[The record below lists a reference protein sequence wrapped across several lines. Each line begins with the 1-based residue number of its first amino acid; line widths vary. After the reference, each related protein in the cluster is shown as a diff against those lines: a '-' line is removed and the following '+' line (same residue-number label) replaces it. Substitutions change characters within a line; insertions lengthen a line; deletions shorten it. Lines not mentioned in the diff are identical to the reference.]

1 MTNAETLRATLG
13 IANNLVITK
22 APAGA
27 AAVVGGTLVAAG
39 VLATAGIYECLFR
52 VDGLKSLDVRL
63 TATFASGSS
72 TTSGGSM
79 RADQA
84 TALTA
89 WTGVGAMATT
99 VEQALTLA
107 ALKGEQYAKVI
118 ITTVGAVVQFT
129 NAEVFGLAQS

>member
-1 MTNAETLRATLG
+1 MTIAEQSRAALG
-13 IANNLVITK
+13 VAGNLFITK

-39 VLATAGIYECLFR
+39 VLAIAGVYECEFR
-52 VDGLKSLDVRL
+52 VDGLKSLDIRL

-72 TTSGGSM
+72 TTSGGST
-79 RADQA
+79 RSDRTTVLQA
-84 TALTA
+84 FA
-89 WTGVGAMATT
+89 GVGAQVTT

-129 NAEVFGLAQS
+129 NAEVFGLALA